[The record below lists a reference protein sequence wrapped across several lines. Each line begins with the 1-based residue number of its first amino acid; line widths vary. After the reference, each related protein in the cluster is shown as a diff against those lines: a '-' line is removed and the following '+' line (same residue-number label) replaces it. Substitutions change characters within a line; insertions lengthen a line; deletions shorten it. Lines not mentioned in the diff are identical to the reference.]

1 MAEQIIFIIIS
12 ALTLIAAWFVVTDRN
27 LFHAALA
34 LMASFLGVAGLYV
47 LLEAGFLAAAQL
59 LVYIGA
65 ISILVIFAIMMTRR
79 LMQTT
84 ETAFNSQW
92 QMGIVTALLLF
103 AVLFFVIV
111 QLWPMDPAGA
121 AGRPDVAPDLLAASV
136 DQLGVALVSVDQY
149 VLPFEVA
156 SVLLLAALIGSI
168 AVAWPEEVIAGESAA
183 ASESPVGATVAAV
196 DEQPVSSS
204 EEEANLEAVSPEA
217 EDAAS
222 EEPEESIGE
231 ASEEVA
237 AEEEE

>member
-12 ALTLIAAWFVVTDRN
+12 AVTLIAAWFVVTDRN

-47 LLEAGFLAAAQL
+47 LLEAGFVAAAQL

-92 QMGIVTALLLF
+92 QMGIVTAALLF

-111 QLWPMDPAGA
+111 QFWPMTPAAGA
-121 AGRPDVAPDLLAASV
+121 TGRPDVAPDLLAASV
-136 DQLGVALVSVDQY
+136 DQLGAAFVSVDQY
-149 VLPFEVA
+149 VLPFELA

-168 AVAWPEEVIAGESAA
+168 AVAWPEEV
-183 ASESPVGATVAAV
+183 VAAEGSVPETAV
-196 DEQPVSSS
+196 DAAGAGVEDLSASVEGASAEEEAYSS
-204 EEEANLEAVSPEA
+204 EEETSAGEEAG
-217 EDAAS
+217 
-222 EEPEESIGE
+222 ESVAGT
-231 ASEEVA
+231 AEVA
-237 AEEEE
+237 DGEEE

>member
-1 MAEQIIFIIIS
+1 MAEQIIFIIVS
-12 ALTLIAAWFVVTDRN
+12 AMTLIAAWFVVTDRN

-111 QLWPMDPAGA
+111 QFWPVTPEAGVT
-121 AGRPDVAPDLLAASV
+121 GRPDVAPDLLAASV

-156 SVLLLAALIGSI
+156 SILLLAALIGSI
-168 AVAWPEEVIAGESAA
+168 AVAWPEETVAAEGVAMESAA
-183 ASESPVGATVAAV
+183 GASVAAIDEETSSESEGEVSTSIGEEPDESVV
-196 DEQPVSSS
+196 DTS
-204 EEEANLEAVSPEA
+204 EEEE
-217 EDAAS
+217 
-222 EEPEESIGE
+222 
-231 ASEEVA
+231 
-237 AEEEE
+237 

>member
-12 ALTLIAAWFVVTDRN
+12 AMTLIAAWFVVTDRN

-92 QMGIVTALLLF
+92 QMGIVTSLLLF
-103 AVLFFVIV
+103 VVLFFVVV
-111 QLWPMDPAGA
+111 QFWPMDPAAGA
-121 AGRPDVAPDLLAASV
+121 AGRPDVAPDLLAATV
-136 DQLGVALVSVDQY
+136 DQLGVALVSPDQY
-149 VLPFEVA
+149 VLPFELA

-168 AVAWPEEVIAGESAA
+168 AIAWPEEVVATESAVLESRAGTPVTDVDEETTVGESVPELEAS
-183 ASESPVGATVAAV
+183 ASEGAEESVVEASEET
-196 DEQPVSSS
+196 SS
-204 EEEANLEAVSPEA
+204 EEEE
-217 EDAAS
+217 
-222 EEPEESIGE
+222 
-231 ASEEVA
+231 
-237 AEEEE
+237 